1 MKEKLNDREIH
12 VGLCAGRHPIKRN
25 DDTPVDEFV
34 FDEPVDIVHD
44 FEGHRTKVFEWMG
57 KHGNTGNLKY
67 TQTKVHLTKLGT
79 NSAFISHVYLYVTG
93 LAPLLT
99 AFLHCWKRVYV
110 STQLTLMHYDRET
123 NTYVPER
130 WANYSKT
137 QDKRINYGRR

>member
-1 MKEKLNDREIH
+1 
-12 VGLCAGRHPIKRN
+12 VGN
-25 DDTPVDEFV
+25 
-34 FDEPVDIVHD
+34 VHD
-44 FEGHRTKVFEWMG
+44 FEGHRAKVFEWMG

-79 NSAFISHVYLYVTG
+79 MRPHVYLYVTG

-110 STQLTLMHYDRET
+110 STRLTLMHYDRDT
-123 NTYVPER
+123 DTYVPER

>member
-67 TQTKVHLTKLGT
+67 TQTKVP
-79 NSAFISHVYLYVTG
+79 S
-93 LAPLLT
+93 LLEACVCIYT
-99 AFLHCWKRVYV
+99 THTHAL
-110 STQLTLMHYDRET
+110 
-123 NTYVPER
+123 
-130 WANYSKT
+130 
-137 QDKRINYGRR
+137 

>member
-25 DDTPVDEFV
+25 DDTPVNEFV
-34 FDEPVDIVHD
+34 FDEAVDNVHD
-44 FEGHRTKVFEWMG
+44 FEGHRAKVFEWMG

-79 NSAFISHVYLYVTG
+79 MRPHVYLYVTG

-110 STQLTLMHYDRET
+110 STRLTLMHYDRET
-123 NTYVPER
+123 DTYVPER